1 MKKLLSVL
9 LAAVMIFGTI
19 ALGISNV
26 DWADFAVK
34 ASAENVTSGTCGENL
49 TWVYDDFSKTL
60 TISGT
65 GEMYDYEEDSY
76 QWEYTMEKVV
86 IEEGVTSIG
95 DYAFY
100 SYGHLES
107 VTIPDS
113 VTSIGELAFFWCD
126 KITSITIPAGVKTI
140 GDSAFGWCRGL
151 ANVTIPDN
159 VEVLED
165 GAFIYCT
172 GLESITIGKGVTSIG
187 TSAFSGCWSLKNIT
201 VSSENQ
207 SYSSDNQGVLF
218 NKDKTLLI
226 YYPQGSQKTSYE
238 IPDGTKYIEEFAFS
252 ECGKL
257 ESITV
262 PVSIETIGASAFNE
276 CNALTDVYY
285 AGTEEEWNAI
295 TIVGGVN
302 DTLLEATIHYNYGSE
317 DSSLT
322 ITSYEQ
328 GDIVEF
334 GWYPQSEVTDSEIIA
349 VLNADDGEWISYGYY
364 SGTGS
369 WYDGKMSAGDYMR
382 YKDVMYGSDKYRG
395 VVFDSYRP
403 YWTGEE
409 LTTNSNTIQAK
420 NGYYS
425 GTIYWFK
432 YEPIKW
438 RVLDPDTGMVM
449 AETILDSQVYNNYI
463 LYYWGDSSKTYYCC
477 DYVNSSIRKWLN
489 EDFYNTAFSAEQQ
502 DIIVYTALDNSA
514 YDGEYVNSAFDSENT
529 NDKVYLLSYD
539 EVINADYGFNTLFY
553 KSDISRQAQ
562 GSDYAKCQGLSVS
575 DVADYAGNSYWLL
588 RTPGGDG
595 AYSTCDVEYNG
606 GVNYYNYSAYTMKG
620 VRPALNFDLDSEIFQ
635 SDVSELVPVKPS
647 TPHTHSYSSALTKEP
662 GCETAGI
669 ITYSCSCGDSYT
681 KAVEAKGHSFGDWQV
696 EKEATANESG
706 TKVRTCSECGT
717 TEEESFEM
725 PFIERFLYYIRRG
738 FELTFGSLG
747 KIIDYITMI
756 IESIKIS

>member
-276 CNALTDVYY
+276 CDALTDVYY

-302 DTLLEATIHYNYGSE
+302 DTLLEATIHYNYDIE
-317 DSSLT
+317 DNSGITWTFNEATGELT
-322 ITSYEQ
+322 ISGAGAMPDYTHPDYSPDESKMPWYGCYKQIKSVIIEEGITEIGQNAFHFCYNLTSVSIPDSVKAIDEYAFYLCTGLESVTIPK
-328 GDIVEF
+328 GVENIGALSF
-334 GWYPQSEVTDSEIIA
+334 YGCESFTEVTIPDNVLTIGDSAFKICMNLEYVYIGSGVTSIGEEAFENCVKLENIEVSLENAAFLNDEHGVLFNKNKTKLIQYPTCSESNSYRIPDGVTTIGVSAFAWSENLTEITIPVSVTSVENFA
-349 VLNADDGEWISYGYY
+349 FFSCENITDVYYTGTQSQWNAIKKGYGFDDILNATIHYN
-364 SGTGS
+364 
-369 WYDGKMSAGDYMR
+369 
-382 YKDVMYGSDKYRG
+382 YGSD
-395 VVFDSYRP
+395 
-403 YWTGEE
+403 
-409 LTTNSNTIQAK
+409 
-420 NGYYS
+420 NG
-425 GTIYWFK
+425 
-432 YEPIKW
+432 
-438 RVLDPDTGMVM
+438 
-449 AETILDSQVYNNYI
+449 
-463 LYYWGDSSKTYYCC
+463 GDS
-477 DYVNSSIRKWLN
+477 
-489 EDFYNTAFSAEQQ
+489 
-502 DIIVYTALDNSA
+502 
-514 YDGEYVNSAFDSENT
+514 
-529 NDKVYLLSYD
+529 
-539 EVINADYGFNTLFY
+539 
-553 KSDISRQAQ
+553 
-562 GSDYAKCQGLSVS
+562 
-575 DVADYAGNSYWLL
+575 
-588 RTPGGDG
+588 
-595 AYSTCDVEYNG
+595 
-606 GVNYYNYSAYTMKG
+606 
-620 VRPALNFDLDSEIFQ
+620 
-635 SDVSELVPVKPS
+635 PS